1 MAEEALDLAIVTQTH
16 HPTTEVLILFDGSS
30 SRSNASKEK
39 VLPLLEQLEAE
50 QIAEMERTR
59 DLPAGDLL
67 PFEIIEVNTAS
78 DGQKMAMV
86 LSMVIPL
93 FLLMCMVMSGIY
105 PTVELITGERVR
117 NTLETTMCSPAP
129 RWAIVTGKI
138 LTVITLMVIAVVANG
153 VSMGLTL
160 LHTIA
165 MMTDSIPSVSLNF
178 LDIVGTLP
186 LFISTLLAAA
196 TIFVIA
202 ALPCQTIKSSQNAV
216 SMASIILMLPCMIGV
231 VPGLE
236 NGVGLA
242 CIPFSNT
249 ALILRDVLNGQ
260 GLSTLAWL
268 GTAINALLAII
279 GLWLANRITQ
289 SEHFLFGPSTGGLQR
304 WRLILIKRNGG
315 TR

>member
-1 MAEEALDLAIVTQTH
+1 
-16 HPTTEVLILFDGSS
+16 
-30 SRSNASKEK
+30 
-39 VLPLLEQLEAE
+39 
-50 QIAEMERTR
+50 
-59 DLPAGDLL
+59 
-67 PFEIIEVNTAS
+67 
-78 DGQKMAMV
+78 
-86 LSMVIPL
+86 
-93 FLLMCMVMSGIY
+93 
-105 PTVELITGERVR
+105 
-117 NTLETTMCSPAP
+117 
-129 RWAIVTGKI
+129 
-138 LTVITLMVIAVVANG
+138 MVIAVVANG

-186 LFISTLLAAA
+186 LFISTLLPAA

-249 ALILRDVLNGQ
+249 ALILWTLTDKGSVHWPGWGRPSMRSWPSSAFGWPTASPNLNTFYSAQAPVASTVAVDPDQTQRRNPMTSSHPLIELKDLSKTFYARPRPRRAFGQ
-260 GLSTLAWL
+260 FRL
-268 GTAINALLAII
+268 
-279 GLWLANRITQ
+279 
-289 SEHFLFGPSTGGLQR
+289 PR
-304 WRLILIKRNGG
+304 WQKFSAYWARMERAKPLY
-315 TR
+315 